1 MSGRKYEED
10 LLSGAG
16 SVEQEV
22 TNMDGEKKQGKRSG
36 FTSKLERQAV
46 TLLLAKDELEKKN
59 IELENAMIDARK
71 ASRARDVFL
80 ANMSHE
86 IRTPINT
93 MLGLNELILRE
104 SQDETIRGYALD
116 IKQAGTVLLSLVSD
130 ILDFSKLQSGK
141 MELAE
146 ETYDISSLLNDLI
159 NSISIPLRK
168 KKLRLELDI
177 ASDIPYKLSGD
188 EVHLR
193 QIIGNLLSN
202 AVKYTQS
209 GTVTLHLGH
218 EQLEEEKLL
227 LKIAVEDTGIGV
239 REKDIARIFETFNR
253 LDMEA
258 SRNEEGTGLGLAV
271 TNQLVSMMGGK
282 LDVKSQY
289 GKGSVFSFAV
299 PQKIINRSPLGD
311 FQEQYDR
318 SVKNSIRYREKFI
331 APLAKILVVDDNAM
345 NLAVAQDLLRKT
357 KLQIDVASSGGECLE
372 MLKRKE
378 YHLIC
383 MDHMMPVMDG
393 VQTLHAIREMEDN
406 PSRNIPVIALTA
418 NAVVGARDF
427 YLNAGFEDYLSKP
440 IEPEKLED
448 MLIQYLPKELV
459 YLTEDEE
466 VSTAE
471 EGGAG
476 GLNEEKLTDMGINAA
491 NGLKYM
497 GGSRSLYEKVL
508 RDFRDILHEKEE
520 QLKSML
526 SKEDVSGYAI
536 IVHALKGNARN
547 VGADE
552 LAEEAFELEKKSKA
566 GKLEEVEVQ
575 SPILFSMMRTLGENL
590 DRYMETEMPEIGAQK
605 EEEPDRKQQISE
617 EEWAEKLKLLY
628 QQLDDFDGDGAL
640 ESIQELKKFQLTEE
654 ERKLLRMCEKAVNDF
669 AYDVAMEIVSSALQ
683 A

>member
-1 MSGRKYEED
+1 ME
-10 LLSGAG
+10 
-16 SVEQEV
+16 
-22 TNMDGEKKQGKRSG
+22 EKKQERRSG
-36 FTSKLERQAV
+36 FTSKLEKQAV
-46 TLLLAKDELEKKN
+46 SLLLAKDELEKKN

-116 IKQAGTVLLSLVSD
+116 IKQAGTILLSLVSD

-146 ETYDISSLLNDLI
+146 GTYDISSLLNDLI
-159 NSISIPLRK
+159 NSVSIPLRK
-168 KKLRLELDI
+168 KKLRLSLDI

-202 AVKYTQS
+202 AVKYTQT
-209 GTVTLHLGH
+209 GTVTLRLAW
-218 EQLEEEKLL
+218 EKQEKETLL
-227 LKIAVEDTGIGV
+227 LKIAVEDTGVGV
-239 REKDIARIFETFNR
+239 KEKDIARIFETFNR

-258 SRNEEGTGLGLAV
+258 SSNEEGTGLGLAV
-271 TNQLVSMMGGK
+271 THQLVGMMGGK
-282 LDVKSQY
+282 LEVKSEY
-289 GKGSVFSFAV
+289 GKGSVFSFAI
-299 PQKIINRSPLGD
+299 PQKIINASPLGD
-311 FQEQYDR
+311 FQEQYDK
-318 SVKNSIRYREKFI
+318 SVRNSISYREKFI

-393 VQTLHAIREMEDN
+393 VQTLHAIRELEDN

-418 NAVVGARDF
+418 NAVVGAKEF
-427 YLNAGFEDYLSKP
+427 YLKAGFEDYLSKP
-440 IEPEKLED
+440 IEPDKLED
-448 MLIQYLPKELV
+448 ILIQYLPKELV
-459 YLTEDEE
+459 YLTDDEE
-466 VSTAE
+466 ISVESDDNEA
-471 EGGAG
+471 

-508 RDFRDILHEKEE
+508 RDFREILHEKEE

-526 SKEDVSGYAI
+526 AKEDVSGYAI

-590 DRYMETEMPEIGAQK
+590 DRYLETEASEVSVEK
-605 EEEPDRKQQISE
+605 EEEPAEKQQITE
-617 EEWAEKLKLLY
+617 EIWKEKLRLLHLH
-628 QQLDDFDGDGAL
+628 LDEFDGENVL
-640 ESIQELKKFQLTEE
+640 ESIRELKNYQLSEE
-654 ERKLLRMCEKAVNDF
+654 NRKMLRLCEKAVNDF
-669 AYDVAMEIVSSALQ
+669 AYDVAMEIVSSVL
-683 A
+683 

>member
-1 MSGRKYEED
+1 ME
-10 LLSGAG
+10 
-16 SVEQEV
+16 
-22 TNMDGEKKQGKRSG
+22 EKKQERRSG
-36 FTSKLERQAV
+36 FTSKLEKQAV
-46 TLLLAKDELEKKN
+46 SLLLAKDELEKKN

-86 IRTPINT
+86 IRTSINT

-116 IKQAGTVLLSLVSD
+116 IKQAGTILLSLVSD

-146 ETYDISSLLNDLI
+146 GTYDISSLLNDLI
-159 NSISIPLRK
+159 NSVSIPLRK
-168 KKLRLELDI
+168 KKLRLSLDI

-202 AVKYTQS
+202 AVKYTQT
-209 GTVTLHLGH
+209 GTVTLRLAW
-218 EQLEEEKLL
+218 EKQEKDTLL
-227 LKIAVEDTGIGV
+227 LKISVEDTGVGV
-239 REKDIARIFETFNR
+239 KEKDIARIFETFNR

-271 TNQLVSMMGGK
+271 THQLVGMMGGK
-282 LDVKSQY
+282 LEVKSEY
-289 GKGSVFSFAV
+289 GKGSVFSFAI
-299 PQKIINRSPLGD
+299 PQKIINASPLGD
-311 FQEQYDR
+311 FQEQYDK
-318 SVKNSIRYREKFI
+318 SVRNSISYREKFI

-393 VQTLHAIREMEDN
+393 VQTLHAIRELEDN

-418 NAVVGARDF
+418 NAVVGAKEF
-427 YLNAGFEDYLSKP
+427 YLKEGFEDYLSKP
-440 IEPEKLED
+440 IEPDKLED
-448 MLIQYLPKELV
+448 ILIQYLPKELV
-459 YLTEDEE
+459 YLTDDEE
-466 VSTAE
+466 ISVESDDNE
-471 EGGAG
+471 V

-508 RDFRDILHEKEE
+508 RDFREILHEKEE

-526 SKEDVSGYAI
+526 AKEDVSGYAI

-590 DRYMETEMPEIGAQK
+590 DRYLETEALEVSVEK
-605 EEEPDRKQQISE
+605 EEEPAEKQQITE
-617 EEWAEKLKLLY
+617 EIWKEKLRLLHLH
-628 QQLDDFDGDGAL
+628 LDEFDGENVL
-640 ESIQELKKFQLTEE
+640 ESIRELKNYQLSEE
-654 ERKLLRMCEKAVNDF
+654 NRKMLRLCEKAVNDF
-669 AYDVAMEIVSSALQ
+669 AYDVAMEIVSSVL
-683 A
+683 

>member
-1 MSGRKYEED
+1 MDEERK
-10 LLSGAG
+10 
-16 SVEQEV
+16 QE
-22 TNMDGEKKQGKRSG
+22 KRSG
-36 FTSKLERQAV
+36 FTSKLEKQAV
-46 TLLLAKDELEKKN
+46 SLLLAKDELEKKN
-59 IELENAMIDARK
+59 IELENAMLDARR

-146 ETYDISSLLNDLI
+146 GTYDISSLLNDLI

-168 KKLRLELDI
+168 KKLRLALDI
-177 ASDIPYKLSGD
+177 ASDVPFKLSGD

-193 QIIGNLLSN
+193 QIIGNLLTN
-202 AVKYTQS
+202 AVKYTQK
-209 GTVTLHLGH
+209 GTVTLHLKWK
-218 EQLEEEKLL
+218 QLEEEKLL
-227 LKIAVEDTGIGV
+227 LEIAVEDTGIGV
-239 REKDIARIFETFNR
+239 KEKDISRIFETFNR
-253 LDMEA
+253 LDMAA

-271 TNQLVSMMGGK
+271 TNQLVEMMGGK
-282 LDVKSQY
+282 LEVKSEY
-289 GKGSVFSFAV
+289 GKGSVFSFAI
-299 PQKIINRSPLGD
+299 PQKIVNKAPLGD

-318 SVKNSIRYREKFI
+318 SLKNSISYREKFI

-406 PSRNIPVIALTA
+406 PSRNIPIIALTA
-418 NAVVGARDF
+418 NAVVGAKEF

-466 VSTAE
+466 ISI
-471 EGGAG
+471 EGDDGTG

-520 QLKSML
+520 QLKNML

-566 GKLEEVEVQ
+566 GRLEEVEVQ

-590 DRYMETEMPEIGAQK
+590 DRYMETEMPEASEEK
-605 EEEPDRKQQISE
+605 EEEPEERQQISE
-617 EEWAEKLKLLY
+617 EEWKKKLGDIH
-628 QQLDDFDGDGAL
+628 QQLDDFDVDSVL
-640 ESIQELKKFQLTEE
+640 KSIQELRNCLLTDEN
-654 ERKLLRMCEKAVNDF
+654 RKLLRMCEKAVNDF
-669 AYDVAMEIVSSALQ
+669 AMMWRWKLFLPRCRLDFYRQ
-683 A
+683 KY

>member
-1 MSGRKYEED
+1 MIFMEE
-10 LLSGAG
+10 G
-16 SVEQEV
+16 
-22 TNMDGEKKQGKRSG
+22 KKQERRSG
-36 FTSKLERQAV
+36 FTSKLEKQAV
-46 TLLLAKDELEKKN
+46 SLLLAKDELEKKN

-146 ETYDISSLLNDLI
+146 GTYDISSLLNDLI
-159 NSISIPLRK
+159 NSVSIPLRK
-168 KKLRLELDI
+168 KKLRLALDI
-177 ASDIPYKLSGD
+177 ASDVPYKLSGD

-202 AVKYTQS
+202 AVKYTQT
-209 GTVTLHLGH
+209 GMVTLHLAW
-218 EQLEEEKLL
+218 EKQENDGLL
-227 LKIAVEDTGIGV
+227 LKIAVEDTGVGV
-239 REKDIARIFETFNR
+239 KEKDIARIFETFNR

-282 LDVKSQY
+282 LEVKSEF
-289 GKGSVFSFAV
+289 GKGSIFSFAI
-299 PQKIINRSPLGD
+299 PQKIINSSPLGD
-311 FQEQYDR
+311 FQEQYDK
-318 SVKNSIRYREKFI
+318 SVRNSISYREKFI

-393 VQTLHAIREMEDN
+393 VQTLQAIRAMEDN

-418 NAVVGARDF
+418 NAVVGAKEF

-440 IEPEKLED
+440 IEPDKLED
-448 MLIQYLPKELV
+448 IMIQYLPKELV
-459 YLTEDEE
+459 YLTDDEE
-466 VSTAE
+466 ISVESDDDE
-471 EGGAG
+471 S

-508 RDFRDILHEKEE
+508 RDFREILHEKEE

-590 DRYMETEMPEIGAQK
+590 DRYLETEAADVSVEK
-605 EEEPDRKQQISE
+605 EEEQT
-617 EEWAEKLKLLY
+617 EKLQITEEIWKEKLQLLHR
-628 QQLDDFDGDGAL
+628 QLDDFDTDGVT
-640 ESIQELKKFQLTEE
+640 ESIQELKKYQLTEE
-654 ERKLLRMCEKAVNDF
+654 NRKLLRLCEKAVNDF
-669 AYDVAMEIVSSALQ
+669 AYDVAMEIVSSVL
-683 A
+683 

>member
-1 MSGRKYEED
+1 ME
-10 LLSGAG
+10 
-16 SVEQEV
+16 
-22 TNMDGEKKQGKRSG
+22 EKKQERRSG
-36 FTSKLERQAV
+36 FTSKLEKQAV
-46 TLLLAKDELEKKN
+46 SLLLAKDELEKKN

-116 IKQAGTVLLSLVSD
+116 IKQAGTILLSLVSD

-146 ETYDISSLLNDLI
+146 GTYDISSLLNDLI
-159 NSISIPLRK
+159 NSVSIPLRK
-168 KKLRLELDI
+168 KKLRLSLDI

-202 AVKYTQS
+202 AVKYTQT
-209 GTVTLHLGH
+209 GTVTLRLAW
-218 EQLEEEKLL
+218 EKQEKETLL
-227 LKIAVEDTGIGV
+227 LKIAVEDTGVGV
-239 REKDIARIFETFNR
+239 KEKDIARIFETFNR

-271 TNQLVSMMGGK
+271 THQLVGMMGGK
-282 LDVKSQY
+282 LEVKSEY
-289 GKGSVFSFAV
+289 GKGSVFSFAI
-299 PQKIINRSPLGD
+299 PQKIINASPLGD
-311 FQEQYDR
+311 FQEQYDK
-318 SVKNSIRYREKFI
+318 SVRNSISYREKFI

-393 VQTLHAIREMEDN
+393 VQTLHAIRELEDN

-418 NAVVGARDF
+418 NAVVGAKEF
-427 YLNAGFEDYLSKP
+427 YLKAGFEDYLSKP
-440 IEPEKLED
+440 IEPDKLED
-448 MLIQYLPKELV
+448 ILIQYLPKELV
-459 YLTEDEE
+459 YLTDDEE
-466 VSTAE
+466 ISVESDDNEA
-471 EGGAG
+471 
-476 GLNEEKLTDMGINAA
+476 GLNEEKLTEMGINAA

-508 RDFRDILHEKEE
+508 RDFREILHEKEE

-526 SKEDVSGYAI
+526 AKEDVSGYAI

-590 DRYMETEMPEIGAQK
+590 DRYLETEASEVSVEK
-605 EEEPDRKQQISE
+605 EEEPAEKQQITE
-617 EEWAEKLKLLY
+617 EIWKEKLRLLHLH
-628 QQLDDFDGDGAL
+628 LDEFDGENVL
-640 ESIQELKKFQLTEE
+640 ESIRELKNYQLSEE
-654 ERKLLRMCEKAVNDF
+654 NRKMLRLCEKAVNDF
-669 AYDVAMEIVSSALQ
+669 AYDVAMEIVSSVL
-683 A
+683 

>member
-1 MSGRKYEED
+1 MEE
-10 LLSGAG
+10 G
-16 SVEQEV
+16 
-22 TNMDGEKKQGKRSG
+22 KKQERRSG
-36 FTSKLERQAV
+36 FTSRLEKQAV
-46 TLLLAKDELEKKN
+46 SLLLAKDELEKKN

-116 IKQAGTVLLSLVSD
+116 IKQAGTILLSLVSD

-146 ETYDISSLLNDLI
+146 GTYDISSLLNDLI
-159 NSISIPLRK
+159 NSVSVPLRK
-168 KKLRLELDI
+168 KKLRLILDI

-193 QIIGNLLSN
+193 QIVGNLLSN
-202 AVKYTQS
+202 AVKYTQT
-209 GTVTLHLGH
+209 GTVTLHLAW
-218 EQLEEEKLL
+218 EKLEKDELL

-239 REKDIARIFETFNR
+239 KEKDMARIFETFNR

-258 SRNEEGTGLGLAV
+258 SRKEEGTGLGLAV
-271 TNQLVSMMGGK
+271 THQLVGMMGGK
-282 LDVKSQY
+282 LEVKSEY
-289 GKGSVFSFAV
+289 GKGSVFSFAI
-299 PQKIINRSPLGD
+299 PQKITNPSPLGD
-311 FQEQYDR
+311 FQEQYDK
-318 SVKNSIRYREKFI
+318 SVRNSISYREKFI

-393 VQTLHAIREMEDN
+393 VQTLQAIRAMEDN

-418 NAVVGARDF
+418 NAVVGAKEF

-448 MLIQYLPKELV
+448 ILIQYLPKELV
-459 YLTEDEE
+459 YLTDDEE
-466 VSTAE
+466 ISVESDDDDN
-471 EGGAG
+471 

-508 RDFRDILHEKEE
+508 RDFREILHEKEE

-526 SKEDVSGYAI
+526 AKEDVSGYAI

-590 DRYMETEMPEIGAQK
+590 DRYLETEAAEVDVDK
-605 EEEPDRKQQISE
+605 EEEP
-617 EEWAEKLKLLY
+617 AEKQKITEEVWKEKLQLLH
-628 QQLDDFDGDGAL
+628 QQLDDFDGESIL
-640 ESIQELKKFQLTEE
+640 ESIRELKNYQLSEE
-654 ERKLLRMCEKAVNDF
+654 NRKLLRLCEKAVNDF
-669 AYDVAMEIVSSALQ
+669 AYDVAMEIVSSVL
-683 A
+683 

>member
-1 MSGRKYEED
+1 ME
-10 LLSGAG
+10 
-16 SVEQEV
+16 
-22 TNMDGEKKQGKRSG
+22 EKKQERRSG
-36 FTSKLERQAV
+36 FTSKLEKQAV
-46 TLLLAKDELEKKN
+46 SLLLAKDELEKKN

-116 IKQAGTVLLSLVSD
+116 IKQAGTILLSLVSD

-146 ETYDISSLLNDLI
+146 GTYDISSLLNDLI
-159 NSISIPLRK
+159 NSVSIPLRK
-168 KKLRLELDI
+168 KKLRLSLDI

-202 AVKYTQS
+202 AVKYTQT
-209 GTVTLHLGH
+209 GTVTLRLAW
-218 EQLEEEKLL
+218 EKQEKDTLL
-227 LKIAVEDTGIGV
+227 LKIAVEDTGVGV
-239 REKDIARIFETFNR
+239 KEKDIARIFETFNR

-271 TNQLVSMMGGK
+271 THQLVGMMGGK
-282 LDVKSQY
+282 LEVKSEY
-289 GKGSVFSFAV
+289 GKGSVFSFAI
-299 PQKIINRSPLGD
+299 PQKIINASPLGD
-311 FQEQYDR
+311 FQEQYDK
-318 SVKNSIRYREKFI
+318 SVRNSISYREKFI

-393 VQTLHAIREMEDN
+393 VQTLHAIRELEDN

-418 NAVVGARDF
+418 NAVVGAKEF
-427 YLNAGFEDYLSKP
+427 YLKAGFEDYLSKP
-440 IEPEKLED
+440 IEPDKLED
-448 MLIQYLPKELV
+448 ILIQYLPKELV
-459 YLTEDEE
+459 YLTDDEE
-466 VSTAE
+466 ISVESDDNEA
-471 EGGAG
+471 

-508 RDFRDILHEKEE
+508 RDFREILHEKEE

-526 SKEDVSGYAI
+526 AKEDVSGYAI

-575 SPILFSMMRTLGENL
+575 SPNLFSMKRTLRENL
-590 DRYMETEMPEIGAQK
+590 DRYLETEASEVSVEK
-605 EEEPDRKQQISE
+605 EEEPAEKQQITE
-617 EEWAEKLKLLY
+617 EIWKEKLRLLHLH
-628 QQLDDFDGDGAL
+628 LDEFDGENVL
-640 ESIQELKKFQLTEE
+640 ESIRELKNYQLSEE
-654 ERKLLRMCEKAVNDF
+654 NRKMLRLCEKAVNDF
-669 AYDVAMEIVSSALQ
+669 AYDVAMEIVSSVL
-683 A
+683 

>member
-1 MSGRKYEED
+1 MSGRTGRKE
-10 LLSGAG
+10 S
-16 SVEQEV
+16 
-22 TNMDGEKKQGKRSG
+22 NMEEKKQERRSG
-36 FTSKLERQAV
+36 FTSKLEKQAV
-46 TLLLAKDELEKKN
+46 SLLLAKDELEKKN

-116 IKQAGTVLLSLVSD
+116 IKQAGTILLSLVSD

-146 ETYDISSLLNDLI
+146 GTYDISSLLNDLI
-159 NSISIPLRK
+159 NSVSIPLRK
-168 KKLRLELDI
+168 KKLRLSLDI
-177 ASDIPYKLSGD
+177 APDIPYKLSGD

-202 AVKYTQS
+202 AVKYTQT
-209 GTVTLHLGH
+209 GTVTLRLSW
-218 EQLEEEKLL
+218 EKQEKDMLL
-227 LKIAVEDTGIGV
+227 LKIMVEDTGIGV
-239 REKDIARIFETFNR
+239 KEKDIARIFETFNR
-253 LDMEA
+253 LDMKA

-271 TNQLVSMMGGK
+271 THQLVGMMGGK
-282 LDVKSQY
+282 LEVKSEY
-289 GKGSVFSFAV
+289 GKGSVFSFAI
-299 PQKIINRSPLGD
+299 PQKIINPSPLGD
-311 FQEQYDR
+311 FQEQYDK
-318 SVKNSIRYREKFI
+318 SVKNSISYREKFI

-393 VQTLHAIREMEDN
+393 VQTLRAIRELEDN

-418 NAVVGARDF
+418 NAVVGAREF
-427 YLNAGFEDYLSKP
+427 YLKAGFEDYLSKP
-440 IEPEKLED
+440 IEPDKLED

-466 VSTAE
+466 ISVE
-471 EGGAG
+471 NDDHIG

-497 GGSRSLYEKVL
+497 GGSRALYEKVL
-508 RDFRDILHEKEE
+508 RDFREILHEKEE
-520 QLKSML
+520 QLKNML
-526 SKEDVSGYAI
+526 GKEDVSGYAI

-552 LAEEAFELEKKSKA
+552 LAEEAFELEKKSKD

-575 SPILFSMMRTLGENL
+575 SPILFGMMRTLGENL
-590 DRYMETEMPEIGAQK
+590 DRYLETEVSSCRMEK
-605 EEEPDRKQQISE
+605 EEEPAEKQQITE
-617 EEWAEKLKLLY
+617 DVWREKLLRLY
-628 QQLDDFDGDGAL
+628 QQLDDFDG
-640 ESIQELKKFQLTEE
+640 ESVMESLAEFKKYQLTEE
-654 ERKLLRMCEKAVNDF
+654 HRKMLRLCEKAVNDF
-669 AYDVAMEIVSSALQ
+669 AYDVAMEIVSSVL
-683 A
+683 

>member
-1 MSGRKYEED
+1 ME
-10 LLSGAG
+10 
-16 SVEQEV
+16 
-22 TNMDGEKKQGKRSG
+22 EKKQERRSG
-36 FTSKLERQAV
+36 FTSKLEKQAV
-46 TLLLAKDELEKKN
+46 SLLLAKDELEKKN

-116 IKQAGTVLLSLVSD
+116 IKQAGTILLSLVSD

-146 ETYDISSLLNDLI
+146 GTYDISSLLNDLI
-159 NSISIPLRK
+159 NSVSIPLRK
-168 KKLRLELDI
+168 KKLRLSLDI
-177 ASDIPYKLSGD
+177 APDIPYKLSGD

-202 AVKYTQS
+202 AVKYTQT
-209 GTVTLHLGH
+209 GTVTLRLSW
-218 EQLEEEKLL
+218 EKQEKDMLL
-227 LKIAVEDTGIGV
+227 LKIMVEDTGIGV
-239 REKDIARIFETFNR
+239 KEKDIARIFETFNR
-253 LDMEA
+253 LDMKA

-271 TNQLVSMMGGK
+271 THQLVGMMGGK
-282 LDVKSQY
+282 LEVKSEY

-299 PQKIINRSPLGD
+299 PQKIINPSPLGD
-311 FQEQYDR
+311 FQEQYDK
-318 SVKNSIRYREKFI
+318 SVKNSISYREKFI

-393 VQTLHAIREMEDN
+393 VQTLRAIRELEDN

-418 NAVVGARDF
+418 NAVVGAREF
-427 YLNAGFEDYLSKP
+427 YLKAGFEDYLSKP
-440 IEPEKLED
+440 IEPDKLED

-466 VSTAE
+466 ISVE
-471 EGGAG
+471 NDDHIG
-476 GLNEEKLTDMGINAA
+476 GLDEEKLTDMGINAA

-497 GGSRSLYEKVL
+497 GGSRALYEKVL
-508 RDFRDILHEKEE
+508 RDFREILHEKEE
-520 QLKSML
+520 QLKNML
-526 SKEDVSGYAI
+526 GKEDVSGYAI

-552 LAEEAFELEKKSKA
+552 LAEEAFELEKKSKD

-575 SPILFSMMRTLGENL
+575 SPILFGMMRTLGENL
-590 DRYMETEMPEIGAQK
+590 DRYLETEVSSCRMEK
-605 EEEPDRKQQISE
+605 EEEPAEKQQITE
-617 EEWAEKLKLLY
+617 DVWREKLLRLY
-628 QQLDDFDGDGAL
+628 QQLDDFDG
-640 ESIQELKKFQLTEE
+640 ESVMESLAEFKKYPLTEE
-654 ERKLLRMCEKAVNDF
+654 HRKMLRLCEKAVNDF
-669 AYDVAMEIVSSALQ
+669 AYDVAMEIVSSVL
-683 A
+683 

>member
-1 MSGRKYEED
+1 MTD
-10 LLSGAG
+10 
-16 SVEQEV
+16 
-22 TNMDGEKKQGKRSG
+22 MDGEKRQGKRRG
-36 FTSKLERQAV
+36 FTSKLEEQAV

-104 SQDETIRGYALD
+104 SQDETIRSYALD

-146 ETYDISSLLNDLI
+146 ATYDISSLLNDLI
-159 NSISIPLRK
+159 NSISISLRK
-168 KKLRLELDI
+168 KKLRLALDI

-193 QIIGNLLSN
+193 QIIGNLLTN
-202 AVKYTQS
+202 AVKYTQT
-209 GTVTLHLGH
+209 GTVTLHLGWK
-218 EQLEEEKLL
+218 ELGEEKLQL
-227 LKIAVEDTGIGV
+227 EVVVADTGVGV
-239 REKDIARIFETFNR
+239 KEKDIARIFETFNR
-253 LDMEA
+253 MDMEA

-271 TNQLVSMMGGK
+271 TNRLVGMMGGK
-282 LDVKSQY
+282 LEVKSEY
-289 GKGSVFSFAV
+289 GKGSVFSFAI
-299 PQKIINRSPLGD
+299 PQKIINREPLGD
-311 FQEQYDR
+311 FQEQYEK
-318 SVKNSIRYREKFI
+318 SVKSSISYREKFI

-393 VQTLHAIREMEDN
+393 VQTLQAIREMEDN

-418 NAVVGARDF
+418 NAVVGAKKF
-427 YLNAGFEDYLSKP
+427 YLDAGFEDYLSKP

-448 MLIQYLPKELV
+448 MLIQYLPKELI

-466 VSTAE
+466 ISTAE
-471 EGGAG
+471 EEEAG

-497 GGSRSLYEKVL
+497 GGSCSLYEKVL
-508 RDFRDILHEKEE
+508 RDFREILHEKEE
-520 QLKSML
+520 QLKNML

-566 GKLEEVEVQ
+566 GRLEEVEVQ
-575 SPILFSMMRTLGENL
+575 SPILFSMMQTLGENL
-590 DRYMETEMPEIGAQK
+590 DRYFETEMPGASVEK
-605 EEEPDRKQQISE
+605 EEEPAEKQQISE
-617 EEWAEKLKLLY
+617 EEWKKKLELLH
-628 QQLDDFDGDGAL
+628 QQLDDFDGDGVL
-640 ESIQELKKFQLTEE
+640 ESIAELKKYQLTEE
-654 ERKLLRMCEKAVNDF
+654 GRKLLRLCEKAVNDF
-669 AYDVAMEIVSSALQ
+669 AYDVAMEIVSSVL
-683 A
+683 

>member
-1 MSGRKYEED
+1 ME
-10 LLSGAG
+10 
-16 SVEQEV
+16 
-22 TNMDGEKKQGKRSG
+22 EKKQERRSG
-36 FTSKLERQAV
+36 FTSKLEKQAV
-46 TLLLAKDELEKKN
+46 SLLLAKDELEKKN

-116 IKQAGTVLLSLVSD
+116 IKQAGTILLSLVSD

-146 ETYDISSLLNDLI
+146 GTYDISSLLNDLI
-159 NSISIPLRK
+159 NSVSIPLRK
-168 KKLRLELDI
+168 KKLRLSLDI
-177 ASDIPYKLSGD
+177 APDIPYKLSGD

-202 AVKYTQS
+202 AVKYTQT
-209 GTVTLHLGH
+209 GTVTLRLSW
-218 EQLEEEKLL
+218 EKQEKDMLL
-227 LKIAVEDTGIGV
+227 LKIMVEDTGIGV
-239 REKDIARIFETFNR
+239 KEKDIARIFETFNR
-253 LDMEA
+253 LDMKA

-271 TNQLVSMMGGK
+271 THQLVGMMGGK
-282 LDVKSQY
+282 LEVKSEY
-289 GKGSVFSFAV
+289 GKGSVFSFAI
-299 PQKIINRSPLGD
+299 PQKIINPSPLGD
-311 FQEQYDR
+311 FQEQYDK
-318 SVKNSIRYREKFI
+318 SVKNSISYREKFI

-393 VQTLHAIREMEDN
+393 VQTLRAIRELEDN

-418 NAVVGARDF
+418 NAVVGAREF
-427 YLNAGFEDYLSKP
+427 YLKAGFEDYLSKP
-440 IEPEKLED
+440 IEPDKLED

-466 VSTAE
+466 ISVE
-471 EGGAG
+471 NDDHIG
-476 GLNEEKLTDMGINAA
+476 GLDEEKLTDMGINAA

-497 GGSRSLYEKVL
+497 GGSRALYEKVL
-508 RDFRDILHEKEE
+508 RDFREILHEKEE
-520 QLKSML
+520 QLKNML
-526 SKEDVSGYAI
+526 GKEDVSGYAI

-552 LAEEAFELEKKSKA
+552 LAEEAFELEKKSKD

-575 SPILFSMMRTLGENL
+575 SPILFGMMRTLGENL
-590 DRYMETEMPEIGAQK
+590 DRYLETEVSSCHMEK
-605 EEEPDRKQQISE
+605 EEEPAEKQQITE
-617 EEWAEKLKLLY
+617 DVWREKLLRLY
-628 QQLDDFDGDGAL
+628 QQLDDFDG
-640 ESIQELKKFQLTEE
+640 ESVMESLAEFKKYQLTEE
-654 ERKLLRMCEKAVNDF
+654 HRKMLRLCEKAVNDF
-669 AYDVAMEIVSSALQ
+669 AYDVAMEIVSSVLQ

>member
-1 MSGRKYEED
+1 ME
-10 LLSGAG
+10 
-16 SVEQEV
+16 
-22 TNMDGEKKQGKRSG
+22 EKKQERRSG
-36 FTSKLERQAV
+36 FTSKLEKQAV
-46 TLLLAKDELEKKN
+46 SLLLAKDELEKKN

-116 IKQAGTVLLSLVSD
+116 IKQAGTILLSLVSD

-146 ETYDISSLLNDLI
+146 GTYDISSLLNDLI
-159 NSISIPLRK
+159 NSVSIPLRK
-168 KKLRLELDI
+168 KKLRLSLDI

-202 AVKYTQS
+202 AVKYTQT
-209 GTVTLHLGH
+209 GTVTLRLAW
-218 EQLEEEKLL
+218 EKQEKETLL

-239 REKDIARIFETFNR
+239 KEKDIARIFETFNR

-271 TNQLVSMMGGK
+271 THQLVGMMGGK
-282 LDVKSQY
+282 LEVKSEY
-289 GKGSVFSFAV
+289 GKGSVFSFAI
-299 PQKIINRSPLGD
+299 PQKIINASPLGD
-311 FQEQYDR
+311 FQEQYDK
-318 SVKNSIRYREKFI
+318 SVRNSISYREKFI

-393 VQTLHAIREMEDN
+393 VQTLHAIRELEDN

-418 NAVVGARDF
+418 NAVVGAKEF
-427 YLNAGFEDYLSKP
+427 YLKEGFEDYLSKP
-440 IEPEKLED
+440 IEPDKLED
-448 MLIQYLPKELV
+448 ILIQYLPKELV
-459 YLTEDEE
+459 YLTDDEE
-466 VSTAE
+466 ISVESDDNE
-471 EGGAG
+471 V

-508 RDFRDILHEKEE
+508 RDFREILHEKEE

-526 SKEDVSGYAI
+526 AKEDVSGYAI

-590 DRYMETEMPEIGAQK
+590 DRYLETEASEVSVEK
-605 EEEPDRKQQISE
+605 EEEPAEKQQITE
-617 EEWAEKLKLLY
+617 EIWKEKLRLLHLH
-628 QQLDDFDGDGAL
+628 LDEFDGENVL
-640 ESIQELKKFQLTEE
+640 ESIRELKNYQLSEE
-654 ERKLLRMCEKAVNDF
+654 NRKMLRLCEKAVNDF
-669 AYDVAMEIVSSALQ
+669 AYDVAMEIVSSVL
-683 A
+683 

>member
-1 MSGRKYEED
+1 
-10 LLSGAG
+10 
-16 SVEQEV
+16 
-22 TNMDGEKKQGKRSG
+22 MDGEKRQGKRRG
-36 FTSKLERQAV
+36 FTSKLEEQAV

-104 SQDETIRGYALD
+104 SQDETIRSYALD

-146 ETYDISSLLNDLI
+146 ATYDISSLLNDLI
-159 NSISIPLRK
+159 NSISISLRK
-168 KKLRLELDI
+168 KKLRLALDI

-193 QIIGNLLSN
+193 QIIGNLLTN
-202 AVKYTQS
+202 AVKYTQT
-209 GTVTLHLGH
+209 GTVTLHLGWK
-218 EQLEEEKLL
+218 ELGEEKLQL
-227 LKIAVEDTGIGV
+227 EVVVADTGVGV
-239 REKDIARIFETFNR
+239 KEKDIARIFETFNR
-253 LDMEA
+253 MDMEA

-271 TNQLVSMMGGK
+271 TNRLVGMMGGK
-282 LDVKSQY
+282 LEVKSEY
-289 GKGSVFSFAV
+289 GKGSVFSFAI
-299 PQKIINRSPLGD
+299 PQKIINREPLGD
-311 FQEQYDR
+311 FQEQYEK
-318 SVKNSIRYREKFI
+318 SVKSSISYREKFI

-393 VQTLHAIREMEDN
+393 VQTLQAIREMEDN

-418 NAVVGARDF
+418 NAVVGAKKF
-427 YLNAGFEDYLSKP
+427 YLDAGFEDYLSKP

-448 MLIQYLPKELV
+448 MLIQYLPKELI

-466 VSTAE
+466 ISTAE
-471 EGGAG
+471 EEEAG

-497 GGSRSLYEKVL
+497 GGSCSLYEKVL
-508 RDFRDILHEKEE
+508 RDFREILHEKEE
-520 QLKSML
+520 QLKNML

-566 GKLEEVEVQ
+566 GRLEEVEVQ
-575 SPILFSMMRTLGENL
+575 SPILFSMMQTLGENL
-590 DRYMETEMPEIGAQK
+590 DRYFETEMPGASVEK
-605 EEEPDRKQQISE
+605 EEEPAEKQQISE
-617 EEWAEKLKLLY
+617 EEWKKKLELLH
-628 QQLDDFDGDGAL
+628 QQLDDFDGDGVL
-640 ESIQELKKFQLTEE
+640 ESIAELKKYQLTEE
-654 ERKLLRMCEKAVNDF
+654 GRKLLRLCEKAVNDF
-669 AYDVAMEIVSSALQ
+669 AYDVAMEIVSSVL
-683 A
+683 

>member
-1 MSGRKYEED
+1 MEE
-10 LLSGAG
+10 G
-16 SVEQEV
+16 
-22 TNMDGEKKQGKRSG
+22 KKQERRSG
-36 FTSKLERQAV
+36 FTSRLEKQAV
-46 TLLLAKDELEKKN
+46 SLLLAKDELEKKN

-116 IKQAGTVLLSLVSD
+116 IKQAGTILLSLVSD

-146 ETYDISSLLNDLI
+146 GTYDISSLLNDLI
-159 NSISIPLRK
+159 NSVSVPLRK
-168 KKLRLELDI
+168 KKLRLILDI

-193 QIIGNLLSN
+193 QIVGNLLSN
-202 AVKYTQS
+202 AVKYTQT
-209 GTVTLHLGH
+209 GTVTLHLAW
-218 EQLEEEKLL
+218 EKLEKDELL
-227 LKIAVEDTGIGV
+227 LKIAVEDTGIGEK
-239 REKDIARIFETFNR
+239 EKDMARIFETFNR

-258 SRNEEGTGLGLAV
+258 SRKEEGTGLGLAV
-271 TNQLVSMMGGK
+271 THQLVGMMGGK
-282 LDVKSQY
+282 LEVKSEY
-289 GKGSVFSFAV
+289 GKGSVFSFAI
-299 PQKIINRSPLGD
+299 PQKIINPSPLGD
-311 FQEQYDR
+311 FQEQYDK
-318 SVKNSIRYREKFI
+318 SVRNSISYREKFI

-393 VQTLHAIREMEDN
+393 VQTLQAIRAMEDN

-418 NAVVGARDF
+418 NAVVGAKEF

-448 MLIQYLPKELV
+448 ILIQYLPKELV
-459 YLTEDEE
+459 YLTDDEE
-466 VSTAE
+466 ISVESDDDDN
-471 EGGAG
+471 

-508 RDFRDILHEKEE
+508 RDFREILHEKEE

-526 SKEDVSGYAI
+526 AKEDVSGYAI

-590 DRYMETEMPEIGAQK
+590 DRYLETEAAEVDVDK
-605 EEEPDRKQQISE
+605 EEEP
-617 EEWAEKLKLLY
+617 AEKQKITEEVWKEKLQLLH
-628 QQLDDFDGDGAL
+628 QQLDDFDGESIL
-640 ESIQELKKFQLTEE
+640 ESIRELKNYQLSEE
-654 ERKLLRMCEKAVNDF
+654 NRKLLRLCEKAVNDF
-669 AYDVAMEIVSSALQ
+669 AYDVAMEIVSSVL
-683 A
+683 

>member
-1 MSGRKYEED
+1 ME
-10 LLSGAG
+10 
-16 SVEQEV
+16 
-22 TNMDGEKKQGKRSG
+22 EKKQERRSG
-36 FTSKLERQAV
+36 FTSKLEKQAV
-46 TLLLAKDELEKKN
+46 SLLLAKDELEKKN

-116 IKQAGTVLLSLVSD
+116 IKQAGTILLSLVSD

-146 ETYDISSLLNDLI
+146 GTYDISSLLNDLI
-159 NSISIPLRK
+159 NSVSIPLRK
-168 KKLRLELDI
+168 KKLRLSLDI

-202 AVKYTQS
+202 AVKYTPT
-209 GTVTLHLGH
+209 GTVTLRLAW
-218 EQLEEEKLL
+218 EKQEKETLL
-227 LKIAVEDTGIGV
+227 LKIAVEDTGVGV
-239 REKDIARIFETFNR
+239 KEKDIARIFETFNR

-271 TNQLVSMMGGK
+271 THQLVGMMGGK
-282 LDVKSQY
+282 LEVKSEY
-289 GKGSVFSFAV
+289 GKGSVFSFAI
-299 PQKIINRSPLGD
+299 PQKIINASPLGD
-311 FQEQYDR
+311 FQEQYDK
-318 SVKNSIRYREKFI
+318 SVRNSISYREKFI

-393 VQTLHAIREMEDN
+393 VQTLHAIRELEDN

-418 NAVVGARDF
+418 NAVVGAKEF
-427 YLNAGFEDYLSKP
+427 YLKAGFEDYLSKP
-440 IEPEKLED
+440 IEPDKLED
-448 MLIQYLPKELV
+448 ILIQYLPKELV
-459 YLTEDEE
+459 YLTDDEE
-466 VSTAE
+466 ISVESDDNEA
-471 EGGAG
+471 

-508 RDFRDILHEKEE
+508 RDFREILHEKEE

-526 SKEDVSGYAI
+526 AKEDVSGYAI

-590 DRYMETEMPEIGAQK
+590 DRYLETEASEVSVEK
-605 EEEPDRKQQISE
+605 EEEPAEKQQITE
-617 EEWAEKLKLLY
+617 EIWKEKLRLLHLH
-628 QQLDDFDGDGAL
+628 LDEFDGENVL
-640 ESIQELKKFQLTEE
+640 ESIRELKNYQLSEE
-654 ERKLLRMCEKAVNDF
+654 NRKMLRLCEKAVNDF
-669 AYDVAMEIVSSALQ
+669 AYDVAMEIVSSVL
-683 A
+683 

>member
-1 MSGRKYEED
+1 ME
-10 LLSGAG
+10 
-16 SVEQEV
+16 
-22 TNMDGEKKQGKRSG
+22 EKKQERRSG
-36 FTSKLERQAV
+36 FTSKLEKQAV
-46 TLLLAKDELEKKN
+46 SLLLAKDELEKKN

-116 IKQAGTVLLSLVSD
+116 IKQAGTILLSLVSD

-146 ETYDISSLLNDLI
+146 GTYDISSLLNDLI
-159 NSISIPLRK
+159 NSVSIPLRK
-168 KKLRLELDI
+168 KKLRLSLDI

-202 AVKYTQS
+202 AVKYTQT
-209 GTVTLHLGH
+209 GTVTLCLAW
-218 EQLEEEKLL
+218 EKQEKETLL
-227 LKIAVEDTGIGV
+227 LKIAVEDTGVGV
-239 REKDIARIFETFNR
+239 KEKDIARIFETFNR

-271 TNQLVSMMGGK
+271 THQLVGMMGGK
-282 LDVKSQY
+282 LEVKSEY
-289 GKGSVFSFAV
+289 GKGSVFSFAI
-299 PQKIINRSPLGD
+299 PQKIINASPLGD
-311 FQEQYDR
+311 FQEQYDK
-318 SVKNSIRYREKFI
+318 SVRNSISYREKFI

-393 VQTLHAIREMEDN
+393 VQTLHAIRELEDN

-418 NAVVGARDF
+418 NAVVGAKEF
-427 YLNAGFEDYLSKP
+427 YLKEGFEDYLSKP
-440 IEPEKLED
+440 IEPDKLED
-448 MLIQYLPKELV
+448 ILIQYLPKELV
-459 YLTEDEE
+459 YLTDDEE
-466 VSTAE
+466 ISVESDDNE
-471 EGGAG
+471 V

-508 RDFRDILHEKEE
+508 RDFREILHEKEE

-526 SKEDVSGYAI
+526 AKEDVSGYAI

-590 DRYMETEMPEIGAQK
+590 DRYLETEASEVSVEK
-605 EEEPDRKQQISE
+605 EEEPAEKQQITE
-617 EEWAEKLKLLY
+617 EIWKEKLRLLHLH
-628 QQLDDFDGDGAL
+628 LDEFDGENVL
-640 ESIQELKKFQLTEE
+640 ESIRELKNYQLSEE
-654 ERKLLRMCEKAVNDF
+654 NRKMLRLCEKAVNDF
-669 AYDVAMEIVSSALQ
+669 AYDVAMEIVSSVL
-683 A
+683 